1 MKKKAVPKVRIDKR
15 SIPTELEQLLNMSDT
30 KVDTVVYDSEE
41 TDTINFDEDLELLD
55 IEKLIIEELDSFKP
69 VSRDLRIDD
78 SSMPIA
84 KNFFHFCMDEA
95 FLNSPPYLE
104 QAIIGIKLMAEYCP
118 RSTCT
123 DMEWFSDDGHEAHEH
138 MSTLTK
144 KVSLLNHGVCPKCG
158 ARKSE
163 LIASG
168 ELHFYNELAVV
179 AGQRCVTGDTHVFTS
194 SGIERIGEIGEGRE
208 YGFSRLNM
216 PVFNGEKFEQTSDFY
231 RGKPERLY
239 KLKLDNGYCLRG
251 TSDHPIWT
259 LNSGFVQL
267 GKIQKDE
274 VVPVYVGQQV
284 WGNYLPTIKSLTDA
298 AKKSYD
304 QKIASLSQKCN
315 KLNLMYCNF
324 KKGNSVPCTDLYKV
338 LGLWVAEGYKNRI
351 SNTDPEVLSFIYSVL
366 LKYINA
372 RYLRITDNEI
382 KLVGYGATAFL
393 AALLNYTVDDLVSV
407 RSATKKIPSTILKAP
422 KDYVVAF
429 MQGMFEGDGTV
440 YSKKNQN
447 KGKHYCLEYT
457 SLSRELVYDI
467 YTVLI
472 NLGMLPRIIRSK
484 TWATNG
490 TEKQKEKNCWTLSL
504 TGDFHK
510 KFETEVNFMSSRK
523 RALLNESCSF
533 YEGEIRKLMPFK
545 HENYS
550 FLKAEFIDVCL
561 EAQKQLNNL
570 PQKMMGKY
578 KIKAA
583 RYEGLCT
590 LFGRGYNQDIGCR
603 FDKLLKNPDICLT
616 KDKLRFI
623 STKFLEYKHSLSS
636 DVIAK
641 FEKFHKYTDDN
652 VYLVRVARCSLTN
665 RVEETFDFTLPETHR
680 FITQGV
686 LSHNSGKSALSTMI
700 SAYVLHLFLKCGKP
714 TELFGIRSNEVLHG
728 TFLALT
734 LGQATQNLWQPFLGY
749 INNSPWFKNYH
760 ILLRKYER
768 KYGETILKLKDTF
781 IEYRHRNLQLYPATP
796 DKRVLRGRTRFLGVL
811 DELGWF
817 DSNRDS
823 NKVKDNAHEVY
834 KAMSN
839 SLATARQSE
848 NRLVALGYDQFM
860 LTGYMLNVSSPNNI
874 RDKIMELYKQSIGS
888 KKSLGL
894 HKPTW
899 KMNPHIPF
907 DGPLIQEEY
916 RKDPIGAERDFGA
929 QPSLSSNPFIS
940 NHRLIQETVREGQK
954 NWVKYRSKID
964 RVSKDEKYRSVEIQN
979 IKRNDSVSVLAID
992 AGYSNNSFALACGSV
1007 HDGTPHIDA
1016 LIEVISLPGIP
1027 ISHTRIFS
1035 DVIMPIIEH
1044 RNVKILL
1051 ADRWNSIKLLQDAK
1065 ASFPGLD
1072 ISAQYSLKYNDMY
1085 DLKTAIE
1092 LGAFKI
1098 PHIAEPN
1105 IKNIMENLN
1114 IDEYPNCFDGK
1125 PVEHLLVQMATV
1137 VDIGK
1142 KTVDKGDGF
1151 TDDLWRA
1158 SALCHWALVNPDYQE
1173 ILAKVVEQSAIKQPP
1188 LAVVRKLGSYDKL
1201 TSSSGTRVFSG
1212 TSKFIGTK
1220 KTSR

>member
-1 MKKKAVPKVRIDKR
+1 MKKKPVPKVRIDKR
-15 SIPTELEQLLNMSDT
+15 SLPSELEQLLNMSDT
-30 KVDTVVYDSEE
+30 KVDTAVYDSEE

-144 KVSLLNHGVCPKCG
+144 KVSLLHHGVCPKCG

-168 ELHFYNELAVV
+168 ELAFYNELAVV
-179 AGQRCVTGDTHVFTS
+179 AGQRCVTGDTLVYTKK
-194 SGIERIGEIGEGRE
+194 GLTYIEDLAKGKPL
-208 YGFSRLNM
+208 GFSEYKQ
-216 PVFNGEKFEQTSDFY
+216 PIFNGQDFEETSHFFKA
-231 RGKPERLY
+231 KPEKVYELTLSNGS
-239 KLKLDNGYCLRG
+239 KLKG
-251 TSDHPIWT
+251 TADHPVWT
-259 LNSGFVQL
+259 LNGFKKL
-267 GKIQKDE
+267 SDISKKDY
-274 VVPVYVGQQV
+274 VPVYL
-284 WGNYLPTIKSLTDA
+284 N
-298 AKKSYD
+298 
-304 QKIASLSQKCN
+304 QKIFGNVMPNILDTLDVVDTNTKES
-315 KLNLMYCNF
+315 
-324 KKGNSVPCTDLYKV
+324 KKGNRNRTTYK
-338 LGLWVAEGYKNRI
+338 
-351 SNTDPEVLSFIYSVL
+351 SEVEEFDQSLF
-366 LKYINA
+366 K
-372 RYLRITDNEI
+372 
-382 KLVGYGATAFL
+382 FL
-393 AALLNYTVDDLVSV
+393 AFWYTYV
-407 RSATKKIPSTILKAP
+407 RSDKLTELKAP
-422 KDYVVAF
+422 KDVIAFCENFLSGYISSDCYRVKEGKNFTTLTLLKSDGFEFLQALTGLSRDKYEKICVPVTVLNASEENIYVF
-429 MQGMFEGDGTV
+429 LRNLDWKFELSAEV
-440 YSKKNQN
+440 YQVTDSFNSRNLDSLYALLLNLGIFSYFDSPYAVPYLTSESSKASKITRLNIGYSSKTALSKIIGLDFHRTQTRN
-447 KGKHYCLEYT
+447 REQLRRSSPRIYAER
-457 SLSRELVYDI
+457 SLSEKRNYLKLSYDPALD
-467 YTVLI
+467 YGF
-472 NLGMLPRIIRSK
+472 LGGKL
-484 TWATNG
+484 
-490 TEKQKEKNCWTLSL
+490 
-504 TGDFHK
+504 
-510 KFETEVNFMSSRK
+510 K
-523 RALLNESCSF
+523 RAL
-533 YEGEIRKLMPFK
+533 RKLDLDLKKINEPSVPADVSSLLQRYAS
-545 HENYS
+545 YS
-550 FLKAEFIDVCL
+550 GFEQCSIQTDW
-561 EAQKQLNNL
+561 E
-570 PQKMMGKY
+570 KY
-578 KIKAA
+578 
-583 RYEGLCT
+583 
-590 LFGRGYNQDIGCR
+590 
-603 FDKLLKNPDICLT
+603 FDED
-616 KDKLRFI
+616 
-623 STKFLEYKHSLSS
+623 
-636 DVIAK
+636 AK
-641 FEKFHKYTDDN
+641 GSY
-652 VYLVRVARCSLTN
+652 SLTSLRLRTIVTMCLMQQTVMSTSTAKLFLDLKELTRKDSYILKVKN
-665 RVEETFDFTLPETHR
+665 VKVLKTKHATFDFTLPETHR

-954 NWVKYRSKID
+954 NWIKYRSKID
-964 RVSKDEKYRSVEIQN
+964 RVSKDEKYRTVEVQN

-992 AGYSNNSFALACGSV
+992 AGYSNNSFALACGSI

-1035 DVIMPIIEH
+1035 DVILPIIEH

-1065 ASFPGLD
+1065 ASYQSLE

-1105 IKNIMENLN
+1105 IKSIMENLN

-1158 SALCHWALVNPDYQE
+1158 SALCHWAMVNPDYQE
-1173 ILAKVVEQSAIKQPP
+1173 ILSKKVEQSAMKQPP

-1212 TSKFIGTK
+1212 SSKFIGTK
-1220 KTSR
+1220 KSTR

>member
-1 MKKKAVPKVRIDKR
+1 MKKKPVPKVRIDKR
-15 SIPTELEQLLNMSDT
+15 SLPSELEQLLNMSDT
-30 KVDTVVYDSEE
+30 KVDTAVYDSEE

-144 KVSLLNHGVCPKCG
+144 KVSLLHHGVCPKCG

-168 ELHFYNELAVV
+168 ELAFYNELAVV
-179 AGQRCVTGDTHVFTS
+179 AGQR
-194 SGIERIGEIGEGRE
+194 
-208 YGFSRLNM
+208 
-216 PVFNGEKFEQTSDFY
+216 
-231 RGKPERLY
+231 
-239 KLKLDNGYCLRG
+239 
-251 TSDHPIWT
+251 
-259 LNSGFVQL
+259 
-267 GKIQKDE
+267 
-274 VVPVYVGQQV
+274 
-284 WGNYLPTIKSLTDA
+284 
-298 AKKSYD
+298 
-304 QKIASLSQKCN
+304 
-315 KLNLMYCNF
+315 
-324 KKGNSVPCTDLYKV
+324 
-338 LGLWVAEGYKNRI
+338 
-351 SNTDPEVLSFIYSVL
+351 
-366 LKYINA
+366 
-372 RYLRITDNEI
+372 
-382 KLVGYGATAFL
+382 
-393 AALLNYTVDDLVSV
+393 
-407 RSATKKIPSTILKAP
+407 
-422 KDYVVAF
+422 
-429 MQGMFEGDGTV
+429 
-440 YSKKNQN
+440 
-447 KGKHYCLEYT
+447 
-457 SLSRELVYDI
+457 
-467 YTVLI
+467 
-472 NLGMLPRIIRSK
+472 
-484 TWATNG
+484 
-490 TEKQKEKNCWTLSL
+490 
-504 TGDFHK
+504 
-510 KFETEVNFMSSRK
+510 
-523 RALLNESCSF
+523 
-533 YEGEIRKLMPFK
+533 
-545 HENYS
+545 
-550 FLKAEFIDVCL
+550 
-561 EAQKQLNNL
+561 
-570 PQKMMGKY
+570 
-578 KIKAA
+578 
-583 RYEGLCT
+583 
-590 LFGRGYNQDIGCR
+590 
-603 FDKLLKNPDICLT
+603 
-616 KDKLRFI
+616 
-623 STKFLEYKHSLSS
+623 
-636 DVIAK
+636 
-641 FEKFHKYTDDN
+641 
-652 VYLVRVARCSLTN
+652 
-665 RVEETFDFTLPETHR
+665 
-680 FITQGV
+680 
-686 LSHNSGKSALSTMI
+686 SGKSALSTMI

-954 NWVKYRSKID
+954 NWIKYRSKID
-964 RVSKDEKYRSVEIQN
+964 RVSKDEKYRTVEVQN

-992 AGYSNNSFALACGSV
+992 AGYSNNSFALACGSI

-1035 DVIMPIIEH
+1035 DVILPIIEH

-1065 ASFPGLD
+1065 ASYQSLE

-1105 IKNIMENLN
+1105 IKSIMENLN

-1158 SALCHWALVNPDYQE
+1158 SALCHWAMVNPDYQE
-1173 ILAKVVEQSAIKQPP
+1173 ILAKKVEQSAMKQPP

-1212 TSKFIGTK
+1212 SSKFIGTK
-1220 KTSR
+1220 KSTR